1 LGSLQKTV
9 FTNNGKDK
17 VTFTFEIGKMI
28 EIKIGKVGIK
38 LVKKRVPFAKLIQL
52 RT

>member
-1 LGSLQKTV
+1 MIRLKSHH
-9 FTNNGKDK
+9 
-17 VTFTFEIGKMI
+17 IHICKMI